1 MKLLQ
6 KKHQK
11 ITFYRI
17 SLFSY
22 FCGPKKRR
30 MKITLLGTG
39 TSQGVPVV
47 GCECEVCKSQDPR
60 DNRLRTAAFVQTRN
74 VNLLIDTGPDL
85 RMQLLRE
92 HITRV
97 DAILLTHEHK
107 DHLAGLDDIRP
118 IYFMMQTPMHVFAQQ
133 RVLNVIRKDF
143 DYAFKA
149 NPYPGVPSL
158 QLMPIR
164 DDIFQVG
171 DVEIQPIHI
180 RHLTLPIL
188 GYRIGKLAYI
198 TDASFISESELN
210 KLKGLDVL
218 VLNALGIN
226 KHYSHFNLEEALNII
241 RILQPKRAMLTHVSH
256 RMGLYEDVQKMLPD
270 NVTLGYDGLTMTID
284 V

>member
-1 MKLLQ
+1 
-6 KKHQK
+6 
-11 ITFYRI
+11 
-17 SLFSY
+17 
-22 FCGPKKRR
+22 

-47 GCECEVCKSQDPR
+47 GCECDVCKSTDPR
-60 DNRLRTAAFVQTRN
+60 DNRLRTAAFVQTGN
-74 VNLLIDTGPDL
+74 VNILIDTGPDL

-118 IYFMMQTPMHVFAQQ
+118 IYFMKQEPMDIYALQ

-143 DYAFKA
+143 DYAFKP

-158 QLMPIR
+158 QLTPIR
-164 DDIFQVG
+164 DDTFTIRN
-171 DVEIQPIHI
+171 VEIKPIHV

-188 GYRIGKLAYI
+188 GYRIGKFAYI

-241 RILQPKRAMLTHVSH
+241 RILQPKRALLTHVSH
-256 RMGLYEDVQKMLPD
+256 RMGLYEEVQKTLPD
-270 NVTLGYDGLTMTID
+270 NVTLGYDGLTVEID
-284 V
+284 E